1 MSIKLKKSFNPTLS
15 EKLNYTIR
23 FSNRIHHPHAGHMG
37 AVTSTEFTIL
47 DGENISRSGCKF
59 DDVDGIIRVFR
70 IVDGNKKIVY
80 ENQGT
85 IDYEKGEIIL
95 NLFNPSAY
103 IGSSLDI
110 IAKPENQDVRPLR
123 EQVVLI
129 SESNINI
136 TMNDVSSVRTGLI
149 TETQTSTTTTTSATS
164 TSTSSSSTY

>member
-1 MSIKLKKSFNPTLS
+1 M
-15 EKLNYTIR
+15 
-23 FSNRIHHPHAGHMG
+23 
-37 AVTSTEFTIL
+37 
-47 DGENISRSGCKF
+47 
-59 DDVDGIIRVFR
+59 FR